1 MDVINKLYFTVS
13 NTVSQISNA
22 LPGNAVTKEFDI
34 YEHIGSAGPG
44 KWSEE
49 VPLTDCDHIDK
60 RIIWF
65 TDVIPIYNRPFM
77 ENL

>member
-44 KWSEE
+44 
-49 VPLTDCDHIDK
+49 
-60 RIIWF
+60 
-65 TDVIPIYNRPFM
+65 NRCCGCGCGGVNQRNFIH
-77 ENL
+77 

>member
-22 LPGNAVTKEFDI
+22 LPGNAVTKEYDV

-44 KWSEE
+44 KSQA
-49 VPLTDCDHIDK
+49 LICLFFAI
-60 RIIWF
+60 
-65 TDVIPIYNRPFM
+65 
-77 ENL
+77 